1 MLSGVSV
8 WGVVTATHMAA
19 DLAKP
24 KVNPAAAHL
33 KAILATVRARRHL
46 DDLLDVLTIFHM

>member
-46 DDLLDVLTIFHM
+46 DDLLDVLTIFHN